1 MEYINFKKGMD
12 FAFASL
18 LIIVCS
24 IPMLIIALAIR
35 VTIKEKALFTQ
46 QRVGKGGAIFTIY
59 KFKTMKEEH
68 DNNGNLLSDELR
80 LFKLGKILRKTS
92 LDELPQLFNI
102 IKGEMSFIG
111 PRPLLVSYLDRYTEE
126 QNRRHEVLP
135 GLTGYAQVNGRNAI
149 GWAEKFKLDV
159 SYVNNISF
167 FLDSKILLLTIKK
180 VILHEGIT
188 QAGHVTTTE
197 FIPEEKIS
205 PNT

>member
-1 MEYINFKKGMD
+1 MNFKKGMD